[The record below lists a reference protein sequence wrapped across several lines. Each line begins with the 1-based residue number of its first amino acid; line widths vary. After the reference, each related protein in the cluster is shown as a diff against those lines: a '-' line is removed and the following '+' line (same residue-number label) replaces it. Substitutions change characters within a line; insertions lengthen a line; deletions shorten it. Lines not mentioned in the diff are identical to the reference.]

1 MVFAIACMPLD
12 STPSFSSQSL
22 PQQQPEIGQLIRD
35 LRQSVG
41 STQEQ
46 FAAALGVSFSTL
58 NRWENGHMQPSPLAL
73 RQVESVI
80 AGLSQSPDGAG
91 YSKALLDKYGSL
103 GS

>member
-1 MVFAIACMPLD
+1 MSSDL
-12 STPSFSSQSL
+12 TPSFSSRSL
-22 PQQQPEIGQLIRD
+22 PRQQPEIGQLIRD
-35 LRQSVG
+35 LRQAVG

-46 FAAALGVSFSTL
+46 FAVALGVSFSTL

-80 AGLSQSPDGAG
+80 ADLSQSAKLPGG
-91 YSKALLDKYGSL
+91 SEALLAKYGCL